1 MQSSNPVF
9 ARSSTFNGRGA
20 AAPAGYGSGTR
31 TDPSSWAVGSPGQP
45 GQPGGPSTLA
55 PSSGRITIDS
65 VVQKTA
71 FTLGLLVVSAA
82 VTWFLIGDITAPSD
96 AEAEAAMGKAQTFAL
111 IGVFGGFALS
121 LVNSFKRIISP
132 PLVLAYAVLQGMAIG
147 AISLIFETIYPGVV
161 MGAVLGTVA
170 AFAGTL
176 TAYKV
181 LNIKVTSKFR
191 RGVVAAMF
199 GFVGL
204 ALLDLVLSFFGADFG
219 FNGFGTF
226 GLITSIVGVVL
237 GVLMLILD
245 FDFVERA
252 IAAGA
257 PERESWRAAF
267 GLTVTI
273 VWIYIEL
280 LRILAIL
287 RGD

>member
-31 TDPSSWAVGSPGQP
+31 TDPSTWAVGSPGQP

-71 FTLGLLVVSAA
+71 FTLGLLVLSAA
-82 VTWFLIGDITAPSD
+82 VTWFLIGDITAPSN

-111 IGVFGGFALS
+111 IGVFGGFGLS

-204 ALLDLVLSFFGADFG
+204 ALLDLVLSLFGMDFG

-226 GLITSIVGVVL
+226 GLITSIAGVIL

>member
-9 ARSSTFNGRGA
+9 ARSDTFNGRGA
-20 AAPAGYGSGTR
+20 TTYPGSGFSS
-31 TDPSSWAVGSPGQP
+31 PSTWSVGSPGA
-45 GQPGGPSTLA
+45 PGGPST
-55 PSSGRITIDS
+55 PTRVDGGRITIDT

-71 FTLGLLVVSAA
+71 MTLGLVVAAAA
-82 VTWFLIGDITAPSD
+82 VTWLLIGDVGGTQAQ
-96 AEAEAAMGKAQTFAL
+96 AEENLSRANTLMIGGALVAFAL
-111 IGVFGGFALS
+111 AM
-121 LVNSFKRIISP
+121 VNSFKRVISP
-132 PLVLAYAVLQGMAIG
+132 GLVLAYAVAQGVAVG
-147 AISLIFETIYPGVV
+147 AISKVFETFWDGVV
-161 MGAVLGTVA
+161 LGAVLGTTC
-170 AFAGTL
+170 AFVGTL

-181 LNIKVTSKFR
+181 LNIKVTPKFR

-199 GFVGL
+199 GFVAL
-204 ALLDLVLSFFGADFG
+204 AMLDFLLSFFGASFG
-219 FNGFGTF
+219 FNGFGTL
-226 GLITSIVGVVL
+226 GLITSVVGVVL

-273 VWIYIEL
+273 VWIYIEM

>member
-9 ARSSTFNGRGA
+9 TRNDSFNGRGGRA
-20 AAPAGYGSGTR
+20 HDGYGSTTTR
-31 TDPSSWAVGSPGQP
+31 EPSTWSVGAPGQP
-45 GQPGGPSTLA
+45 GQPSRQSSA
-55 PSSGRITIDS
+55 PPTAPIGTGRITIDS

-71 FTLGLLVVSAA
+71 FTLGLLVLSAA
-82 VTWFLIGDITAPSD
+82 VTWILIGDVTTSD
-96 AEAEAAMGKAQTFAL
+96 AAL
-111 IGVFGGFALS
+111 ARASTLALVGAFGGFGLAM
-121 LVNSFKRIISP
+121 VNSFKRVISP
-132 PLVLAYAVLQGMAIG
+132 PLVLAYSVLQGMAIG
-147 AISLIFETIYPGVV
+147 AISLIFETMYPGIV

-181 LNIKVTSKFR
+181 LDIQVTAKVR
-191 RGVVAAMF
+191 RGVIAAMF
-199 GFVGL
+199 GFV
-204 ALLDLVLSFFGADFG
+204 AVTMLDLVLGFFGAAIG
-219 FNGFGTF
+219 FNGFGTL
-226 GLITSIVGVVL
+226 GLLMSVAGVIL

-245 FDFVERA
+245 FDYVEKA

-257 PERESWRAAF
+257 PESESWRAAF

-273 VWIYIEL
+273 VWLYIEM